1 MGIPAISGLNSRAV
15 GQMYTSQRKEDGEK
29 FTLTE
34 AGRKAELQKLD
45 MQLEKGEITQS
56 EYNKKEATIKSAPT
70 VVYIDTENVTHEG
83 LLSADN
89 AIKKQEKE
97 AEKLKMQYENGEISP
112 FSYNANMYLMTNPI
126 SNTTSPTDPGQ
137 RLSVMA

>member
-1 MGIPAISGLNSRAV
+1 MGIPAICGLDSRAI
-15 GQMYTSQRKEDGEK
+15 GQMYASQRKESGEK

-34 AGRKAELQKLD
+34 VGKQAELQKLD

-56 EYNKKEATIKSAPT
+56 EYNQKEAAIKSAPT
-70 VVYIDTENVTHEG
+70 VVYIDKENVTHEG
-83 LLSADN
+83 LLSEDS

-97 AEKLKMQYENGEISP
+97 AEKLKKQYENGEISP

-126 SNTTSPTDPGQ
+126 SKTQSATDPGQ
-137 RLSVMA
+137 RLSVWA

>member
-34 AGRKAELQKLD
+34 AGKQAELQKLD

-56 EYNKKEATIKSAPT
+56 EYNKREAAIKSAPT
-70 VVYIDTENVTHEG
+70 VVYVDKENVTHEG
-83 LLSADN
+83 LLSADS

-97 AEKLKMQYENGEISP
+97 AEKLKRQYENGEISQ

-126 SNTTSPTDPGQ
+126 SNTQSPTDSRQ